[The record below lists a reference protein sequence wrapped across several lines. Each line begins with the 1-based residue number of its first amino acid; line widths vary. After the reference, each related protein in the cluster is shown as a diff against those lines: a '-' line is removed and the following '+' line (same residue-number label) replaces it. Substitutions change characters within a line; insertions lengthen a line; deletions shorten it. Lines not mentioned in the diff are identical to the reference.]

1 MSHFGSPN
9 ARPHSQWAV
18 TEFTPSLCVE
28 QAYHTF
34 FTAIFLLAL
43 TVMAYKASLKANKNA
58 AVMTLWVTFGPMPIT
73 H

>member
-1 MSHFGSPN
+1 M
-9 ARPHSQWAV
+9 
-18 TEFTPSLCVE
+18 E
-28 QAYHTF
+28 QAYHAF

-43 TVMAYKASLKANKNA
+43 TVMAYRASLKANKNA